1 MQKQYRPSL
10 PEERRSM
17 SDSWDV
23 VNLLAEIADLGR
35 DAARGG
41 YSRHVFE
48 PAELA
53 LRAWFTRRAQALGL
67 IVELDRNGNL
77 WARWGERGPGTVGTG
92 SHLDS
97 VPGGGA
103 LDGPLGVASALS
115 AVARLKARGFTP
127 ARPVAV
133 AAFAEEEGSRFGL
146 ACLGSKLM
154 TGAVDPAAVA
164 ARTDDAGVTF
174 ARAATAA
181 GVDPDGMGRDDERLA
196 ALGCFVELHVE
207 QGRALAD
214 LGAPVAVASA
224 ILAHGRWR
232 LTFTGEGN
240 HAGATPMAAR
250 RDPVVAAS
258 AAVVAAREIA
268 AARDDPAGGVNARAT
283 VGRLVPVPGGTNVI
297 ASRVDAWLDVRG
309 DTDAAARALVT
320 EICASIQLA
329 AARHG
334 CEVEIMKES
343 YLPEVTFDAELRG
356 RLCAVLE
363 EAPGLE
369 GTAGPGGVPVL
380 ATGAGHDAG
389 VLAAE
394 LPTAMLFVR
403 NPTGISHAPAE
414 TASDEDCR
422 AGAGALATVLAA
434 LAGA

>member
-1 MQKQYRPSL
+1 
-10 PEERRSM
+10 M

-23 VNLLAEIADLGR
+23 VDLLAEIADVGR
-35 DAARGG
+35 DVERGG

-48 PAELA
+48 PAELE

-67 IVELDRNGNL
+67 VVEPDRNGNI
-77 WARWGERGPGTVGTG
+77 WAHWGERGPGTVATG

-103 LDGPLGVASALS
+103 LDGPLGLASGLS
-115 AVARLKARGFTP
+115 AVARLQAGGFVP
-127 ARPVAV
+127 ARPVALV
-133 AAFAEEEGSRFGL
+133 AFAEEEGSRFGI

-154 TGAVDPAAVA
+154 AGAVDPAAIA
-164 ARTDDAGVTF
+164 ARTDAAGVTF
-174 ARAATAA
+174 ARAASSA
-181 GVDPDGMGRDDERLA
+181 GVDPARIGRDDARLA
-196 ALGCFVELHVE
+196 SLGAFVELHVE

-240 HAGATPMAAR
+240 HAGATPMAGR

-258 AAVVAAREIA
+258 AAVLAARDIA

-283 VGRLVPVPGGTNVI
+283 VGRLVPLPGGTNVI

-309 DTDAAARALVT
+309 DTDEACRALVT
-320 EICASIQLA
+320 EIRAAIQRA

-334 CEVEIMKES
+334 CDVEITQES
-343 YLPEVTFDAELRG
+343 YLPEVTFDAALRD
-356 RLCAVLE
+356 RLRTVLGNTV
-363 EAPGLE
+363 PGNTVPGNTGL
-369 GTAGPGGVPVL
+369 GNTVPAGGPEFGDVPVL

-389 VLAAE
+389 VLAGE

-403 NPTGISHAPAE
+403 NPTGVSHSPAE
-414 TASDEDCR
+414 TAADDDCR
-422 AGAGALATVLAA
+422 AGADALAAVLAA